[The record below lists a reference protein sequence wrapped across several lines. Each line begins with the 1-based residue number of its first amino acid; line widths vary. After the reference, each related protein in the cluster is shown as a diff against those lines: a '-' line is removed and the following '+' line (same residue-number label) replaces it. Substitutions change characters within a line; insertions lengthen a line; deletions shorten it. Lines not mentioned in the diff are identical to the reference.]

1 MNDFDLNQ
9 RVIAEFRASAGQI
22 GGYLEGMPV
31 VLVHHRGRSSG
42 RQYVNPMVYLADA
55 EDRDTIYV
63 FASNSGAPANPGWY
77 RNLVASGEGTVE
89 VGTETYPVS
98 VRELTGAERDR
109 VYAEQARRIPL
120 FAGHAQKVAGIRVIP
135 VLALIRS

>member
-9 RVIAEFRASAGQI
+9 RVTAEFRANAGQI

-55 EDRDTIYV
+55 EDQDTIYV
-63 FASNSGAPANPGWY
+63 FASDSGAPTNPGWY
-77 RNLVASGEGTVE
+77 RNLIASGEGTVE

-109 VYAEQARRIPL
+109 VYAEQALRIPL
-120 FAGHAQKVAGIRVIP
+120 FAEHAQKAAGIRVIP
-135 VLALIRS
+135 VLALIRP